1 MRTALAPTALRLP
14 TPPAVRAPPHDAPYA
29 FRSFRVNLALSDA
42 GRSPYVRLVY
52 EHRHQPLLS
61 RRQFVVRLVRHVV
74 FASLIL
80 AVSLAV
86 GMAGYRVFER
96 LEWVSAFL
104 NSAML
109 LGGMGP
115 VDAPQTRGGKLFA
128 GFYALYAGLVFI
140 VVGGLVVAPALHR
153 LLHRVHLGDDSRD
166 SNERS
171 RERNAG

>member
-1 MRTALAPTALRLP
+1 M
-14 TPPAVRAPPHDAPYA
+14 
-29 FRSFRVNLALSDA
+29 
-42 GRSPYVRLVY
+42 Y

-61 RRQFVVRLVRHVV
+61 RRQFILRLVQHVGL
-74 FASLIL
+74 ASLIL
-80 AVSLAV
+80 AVSLAG
-86 GMAGYRVFER
+86 GMAGYRAFER

-140 VVGGLVVAPALHR
+140 VVGGLVIAPALHR
-153 LLHRVHLGDDSRD
+153 LLHRVHLGDDSPD
-166 SNERS
+166 SEERS
-171 RERNAG
+171 G